1 MHKHLP
7 CKSNDRLTGDRIGF
21 FLIFYDSV
29 REISAIFSSRSK
41 YWQISIFTTST
52 TLEDTMSILDQDKVD
67 KIKRV
72 LKWHQRG
79 MTISD
84 LASEMKINRNLV
96 AKYLDM
102 LLIAGQVEMQVIG
115 AAKVFF
121 LSRRVPISAL
131 LEFSSD
137 MVIVFDSDQR
147 ILQVNEQVPLLLET
161 AKEALIGKTLHE
173 LDHPFIRAME
183 TSWTARGLQEKG
195 ESVSDV
201 DCIIRGEERHFRAK
215 HVPTA
220 FEDGSDGFTFIV
232 EDITPR
238 KKYEEMLRISEAR
251 YRGLVQSSGEAII
264 GNDPDGNI
272 ISWNPA
278 AERLCGYKEEEAI
291 GKPMNLLVP
300 AGSHGDLAGILK
312 RVHQGESIRRHEMKM
327 MRKGGAILDVL
338 ITISPILGEYGAVSG
353 ASSIARDITG
363 DKMEQYLRE
372 HEDQYRT
379 LVEDLNVGIYRSTGD
394 PRGRFVWGNT
404 ALLHILGYTSIS
416 DLQDAQVID
425 VFSDPAARL
434 ELLEELQKKQF
445 VKNRVLYLRR
455 PDSTPISV
463 SVTALA
469 EFDEKRNV
477 VFINGIVQDITHFTN
492 HNTESAEGAR

>member
-1 MHKHLP
+1 M
-7 CKSNDRLTGDRIGF
+7 G
-21 FLIFYDSV
+21 V
-29 REISAIFSSRSK
+29 
-41 YWQISIFTTST
+41 
-52 TLEDTMSILDQDKVD
+52 LDQEKVD
-67 KIKRV
+67 KIKRL

-102 LLIAGQVEMQVIG
+102 LLIAGQVEMQVMG

-147 ILQVNEQVPLLLET
+147 ILQVNELVPLLLET
-161 AKEALIGKTLHE
+161 EKEALIGKTLHE
-173 LDHPFIRAME
+173 FDNPFVHALLA
-183 TSWTARGLQEKG
+183 SWNARGPQEKT

-201 DCIIRGEERHFRAK
+201 ECNIRGEERHFRIK
-215 HVPTA
+215 LVPTA
-220 FEDGSDGFTFIV
+220 FEDGGDGITFIV
-232 EDITPR
+232 EDITTR

-264 GNDPDGNI
+264 GSDPFGNVV
-272 ISWNPA
+272 SWNPA
-278 AERLCGYKEEEAI
+278 AERLFGYKEGEVF
-291 GKPMNLLVP
+291 GKAMNLLVP
-300 AGSHGDLAGILK
+300 AGIQGDLSGILK

-338 ITISPILGEYGAVSG
+338 ITISPILGEYGSVTG

-363 DKMEQYLRE
+363 EKMEQYLRE

-404 ALLHILGYTSIS
+404 ALLNILGYTTIS
-416 DLQDAQVID
+416 DLQDVPVID

-434 ELLEELQKKQF
+434 ELLEELQEKQF
-445 VKNRVLYLRR
+445 VKNHVLHLKR
-455 PDSTPISV
+455 PEGNPISV

-469 EFDEKRNV
+469 EFDENRNV

-492 HNTESAEGAR
+492 HNNGSTEKAQ

>member
-1 MHKHLP
+1 M
-7 CKSNDRLTGDRIGF
+7 G
-21 FLIFYDSV
+21 
-29 REISAIFSSRSK
+29 
-41 YWQISIFTTST
+41 
-52 TLEDTMSILDQDKVD
+52 ILDQEKVD
-67 KIKRV
+67 KIKRL

-137 MVIVFDSDQR
+137 LVIVFDSDQR

-161 AKEALIGKTLHE
+161 AKEALIGKTIHE
-173 LDHPFIRAME
+173 LDDPFIRALKA
-183 TSWTARGLQEKG
+183 SWPAQYPREHG
-195 ESVSDV
+195 ESVSEV
-201 DCIIRGEERHFRAK
+201 DCTVHGEECHFRAK
-215 HVPTA
+215 QVPTA
-220 FEDGSDGFTFIV
+220 FEDGSDGLTFIV
-232 EDITPR
+232 EDITSR

-264 GNDPDGNI
+264 GNDAGGNI

-278 AERLCGYKEEEAI
+278 AERLCGYPEGEVL
-291 GKPMNLLVP
+291 GRPMTILVP
-300 AGSHGDLAGILK
+300 AGSGEDLSGILK
-312 RVHQGESIRRHEMKM
+312 RVHQGESIRRHEMKIL
-327 MRKGGAILDVL
+327 RKGGAVLDVL
-338 ITISPILGEYGAVSG
+338 ITISPMIGEYGAITG

-363 DKMEQYLRE
+363 EKMEQYLRE

-394 PRGRFVWGNT
+394 PGGRFVWGNT
-404 ALLHILGYTSIS
+404 ALLNILGYTTIS
-416 DLQDAQVID
+416 DLQEVPVID
-425 VFSDPAARL
+425 LFSDPAARL
-434 ELLEELQKKQF
+434 GLLDELQKKQF
-445 VKNRVLYLRR
+445 VKNRVLHLKRS
-455 PDSTPISV
+455 DGTPINV

-469 EFDEKRNV
+469 EFDESGNV
-477 VFINGIVQDITHFTN
+477 IFINGIVQDVTHFMN
-492 HNTESAEGAR
+492 HGTGSQVQPR

>member
-1 MHKHLP
+1 M
-7 CKSNDRLTGDRIGF
+7 G
-21 FLIFYDSV
+21 V
-29 REISAIFSSRSK
+29 
-41 YWQISIFTTST
+41 
-52 TLEDTMSILDQDKVD
+52 LDQEKVD
-67 KIKRV
+67 KIKRL
-72 LKWHQRG
+72 LKWHRRG

-137 MVIVFDSDQR
+137 LVIVFDSDQR

-161 AKEALIGKTLHE
+161 GKEALVGKTISE
-173 LDHPFIRAME
+173 LDNPFIRALQA
-183 TSWTARGLQEKG
+183 SWTARGPEEKG
-195 ESVSDV
+195 ESVADM

-215 HVPTA
+215 QVPTA
-220 FEDGSDGFTFIV
+220 FEDGSDGLTFIV
-232 EDITPR
+232 EDITTR

-264 GNDPDGNI
+264 GNDSNGNI

-278 AERLCGYKEEEAI
+278 AERLCEYKDGEVI
-291 GKPMNLLVP
+291 GKPMHFLVP
-300 AGSHGDLAGILK
+300 PGSQDDLTGILN

-327 MRKGGAILDVL
+327 IRKGGAVLDIL
-338 ITISPILGEYGAVSG
+338 ITISPILGEYGAIIG

-363 DKMEQYLRE
+363 ERMEQYLRE

-394 PRGRFVWGNT
+394 ARGRFVWGNT
-404 ALLHILGYTSIS
+404 ALLNILGYPTIS
-416 DLQDAQVID
+416 DLKDIPVID
-425 VFSDPAARL
+425 IFSDPAARS
-434 ELLEELQKKQF
+434 ELLDELRKKQF
-445 VKNRVLYLRR
+445 VKNRVLHLRR
-455 PDSTPISV
+455 PEGTPISV

-469 EFDEKRNV
+469 EFDDNKNV
-477 VFINGIVQDITHFTN
+477 VFINGIVQDITHFTKI
-492 HNTESAEGAR
+492 TTGLPGGSQ

>member
-1 MHKHLP
+1 M
-7 CKSNDRLTGDRIGF
+7 G
-21 FLIFYDSV
+21 
-29 REISAIFSSRSK
+29 
-41 YWQISIFTTST
+41 
-52 TLEDTMSILDQDKVD
+52 ILDQEKVD
-67 KIKRV
+67 KIKRL

-115 AAKVFF
+115 AAKVYF

-137 MVIVFDSDQR
+137 LVIVFDSDQR

-161 AKEALIGKTLHE
+161 EKEVLIGKTIHE
-173 LDHPFIRAME
+173 LEFPFIRALQA
-183 TSWTARGLQEKG
+183 SWIARNPREKG
-195 ESVSDV
+195 DSVSDM
-201 DCIIRGEERHFRAK
+201 DCLIRGEERHFRAK
-215 HVPTA
+215 QVPTA
-220 FEDGSDGFTFIV
+220 FEDGSEGLTFIV
-232 EDITPR
+232 EDITTR

-278 AERLCGYKEEEAI
+278 AERLCGYKEQEI
-291 GKPMNLLVP
+291 LNRQMSILVP
-300 AGSHGDLAGILK
+300 AASEGDLSGILK
-312 RVHQGESIRRHEMKM
+312 RVCQGESIRRHEMKM
-327 MRKGGAILDVL
+327 MRKGGAVLDVL
-338 ITISPILGEYGAVSG
+338 ITISPILGEYGTVTG

-363 DKMEQYLRE
+363 EKMEQYLRE

-404 ALLHILGYTSIS
+404 ALLHILGYTTIS
-416 DLQDAQVID
+416 DLQDVPVID
-425 VFSDPAARL
+425 VFSDPVARL

-445 VKNRVLYLRR
+445 VKNRVLHLRR
-455 PDSTPISV
+455 PEGTPISV

-469 EFDEKRNV
+469 EFDENRNV

-492 HNTESAEGAR
+492 LTSGSPDGSR

>member
-1 MHKHLP
+1 M
-7 CKSNDRLTGDRIGF
+7 G
-21 FLIFYDSV
+21 V
-29 REISAIFSSRSK
+29 
-41 YWQISIFTTST
+41 
-52 TLEDTMSILDQDKVD
+52 LDQEKVD
-67 KIKRV
+67 KIKRL

-102 LLIAGQVEMQVIG
+102 LLIAGQVEMQLIG

-137 MVIVFDSDQR
+137 LVIVFDSDQR

-161 AKEALIGKTLHE
+161 EKKALIGKTIHE
-173 LDHPFIRAME
+173 LDNPFIHALE
-183 TSWTARGLQEKG
+183 ASWTARNPQEKS

-201 DCIIRGEERHFRAK
+201 DCIIRGEEHHFRAK
-215 HVPTA
+215 QVPTV
-220 FEDGSDGFTFIV
+220 FEDGSDGLTFIV
-232 EDITPR
+232 EDITTR
-238 KKYEEMLRISEAR
+238 KKYEEMIRISEAR

-278 AERLCGYKEEEAI
+278 AERLCGYREEEVL
-291 GKPMNLLVP
+291 GRPMSILVP
-300 AGSHGDLAGILK
+300 ADSLDDLTDILK
-312 RVHQGESIRRHEMKM
+312 QVHQGDAIRRHEMKM
-327 MRKGGAILDVL
+327 MRKGGAVLDVL
-338 ITISPILGEYGAVSG
+338 ITISPIIGEYGAVTG

-363 DKMEQYLRE
+363 EKMEKYLRE

-404 ALLHILGYTSIS
+404 ALLNILGYTTIS
-416 DLQDAQVID
+416 DLQDVPVID
-425 VFSDPAARL
+425 VFSDPAGRL
-434 ELLEELQKKQF
+434 EFLDELQKKHF
-445 VKNRVLYLRR
+445 VKNRVLNLKR
-455 PDSTPISV
+455 PDGTPISV

-469 EFDEKRNV
+469 EFDDQRNV
-477 VFINGIVQDITHFTN
+477 VFINGIVQDITHFTSL
-492 HNTESAEGAR
+492 NTGSPAGT

>member
-1 MHKHLP
+1 M
-7 CKSNDRLTGDRIGF
+7 G
-21 FLIFYDSV
+21 
-29 REISAIFSSRSK
+29 
-41 YWQISIFTTST
+41 
-52 TLEDTMSILDQDKVD
+52 ILDQEIVD
-67 KIKRV
+67 KIKRL

-137 MVIVFDSDQR
+137 MVIVFDRDQR

-161 AKEALIGKTLHE
+161 VREALIGKTIRE
-173 LDHPFIRAME
+173 LDNPFIRALQK
-183 TSWTARGLQEKG
+183 SWTARNPQEKG
-195 ESVSDV
+195 ESVSEI
-201 DCIIRGEERHFRAK
+201 DCPLKSDERHFRIK
-215 HVPTA
+215 QVPTA
-220 FEDGSDGFTFIV
+220 FEDGSEGITFIV
-232 EDITPR
+232 EDITDR

-264 GNDPDGNI
+264 GSDPDGNI

-278 AERLCGYKEEEAI
+278 AERLFGVKEEEII
-291 GKPMNLLVP
+291 GKPMDLLVP
-300 AGSHGDLAGILK
+300 AECREELSGVLK
-312 RVHQGESIRRHEMKM
+312 RVHLGESVRRHEMKM
-327 MRKGGAILDVL
+327 TRKGGAVLDIL
-338 ITISPILGEYGAVSG
+338 ITISPILGEYGVVTG
-353 ASSIARDITG
+353 ASSIVRDITG
-363 DKMEQYLRE
+363 EKMEQYLRE

-394 PRGRFVWGNT
+394 ARGRFVWGNT
-404 ALLHILGYTSIS
+404 ALLHILGYTTMS
-416 DLQDAQVID
+416 DLQDVPVID

-445 VKNRVLYLRR
+445 VKNRVLHLRR
-455 PDSTPISV
+455 PEGIPISV

-469 EFDEKRNV
+469 EFDENRNV

-492 HNTESAEGAR
+492 LTTVPQ

>member
-1 MHKHLP
+1 M
-7 CKSNDRLTGDRIGF
+7 G
-21 FLIFYDSV
+21 V
-29 REISAIFSSRSK
+29 
-41 YWQISIFTTST
+41 
-52 TLEDTMSILDQDKVD
+52 LDQEKVE

-121 LSRRVPISAL
+121 LCRRVPVSAL

-137 MVIVFDSDQR
+137 LVIVFDSDRR
-147 ILQVNEQVPLLLET
+147 ILQVNEQVPLLLEVK
-161 AKEALIGKTLHE
+161 KEDLVGKTIQD
-173 LDHPFIRAME
+173 LDDPFIRALQE
-183 TSWTARGLQEKG
+183 SWTNRGLRVKG
-195 ESVSDV
+195 DWVADLN
-201 DCIIRGEERHFRAK
+201 CIIHGEERYFRAK
-215 HVPTA
+215 QVPTV
-220 FEDGSDGFTFIV
+220 FEDGSDGLTFIV
-232 EDITPR
+232 EDITTQKR
-238 KKYEEMLRISEAR
+238 YEEMLRISEAR

-264 GNDPDGNI
+264 GNSPDGSI
-272 ISWNPA
+272 LSWNPA
-278 AERLCGYKEEEAI
+278 AERLCGYRESEVV
-291 GKPMNLLVP
+291 GKPMSMLVP
-300 AGSHGDLAGILK
+300 AGCQTELSGIMK
-312 RVHQGESIRRHEMKM
+312 RVIQGESIRRFEMKM
-327 MRKGGAILDVL
+327 LRKGGAVLDVL
-338 ITISPILGEYGAVSG
+338 ITISPIIGENGAVTG

-363 DKMEQYLRE
+363 EKMEQYLRE

-404 ALLHILGYTSIS
+404 ALLNILGYNSVS
-416 DLQDAQVID
+416 DLQDVPVIE
-425 VFSDPAARL
+425 VFSDPGARL

-445 VKNRVLYLRR
+445 VKNRVLHLRR
-455 PDSTPISV
+455 PEGTPISV

-469 EFDEKRNV
+469 EFDNARNV
-477 VFINGIVQDITHFTN
+477 IFINGIVQDITHFTN
-492 HNTESAEGAR
+492 PGTGSPIKLQ

>member
-1 MHKHLP
+1 M
-7 CKSNDRLTGDRIGF
+7 G
-21 FLIFYDSV
+21 
-29 REISAIFSSRSK
+29 
-41 YWQISIFTTST
+41 
-52 TLEDTMSILDQDKVD
+52 ILDQEKVD
-67 KIKRV
+67 KIKRL

-115 AAKVFF
+115 AAKVYF

-137 MVIVFDSDQR
+137 LVIVFDSDQR

-161 AKEALIGKTLHE
+161 GKEALIGKTIDE
-173 LDHPFIRAME
+173 LKFPFIRALQA
-183 TSWTARGLQEKG
+183 SWIARNPQGKG
-195 ESVSDV
+195 DSVSDMV
-201 DCIIRGEERHFRAK
+201 CLIRGEERHFRAK
-215 HVPTA
+215 QVPTA
-220 FEDGSDGFTFIV
+220 FEDGSEGLTFIV

-278 AERLCGYKEEEAI
+278 AERLCGYKEGEI
-291 GKPMNLLVP
+291 LNRPMGILVP
-300 AGSHGDLAGILK
+300 AGCEGDLSGILK
-312 RVHQGESIRRHEMKM
+312 RVCQGESIRRHEMKM
-327 MRKGGAILDVL
+327 MRKGGAVLDVL
-338 ITISPILGEYGAVSG
+338 ITISPMLGEYGTVTG

-363 DKMEQYLRE
+363 EKMEQYLRE

-394 PRGRFVWGNT
+394 TRGRFVWGNT
-404 ALLHILGYTSIS
+404 ALLHILGYTTIS
-416 DLQDAQVID
+416 DLQDVPVID
-425 VFSDPAARL
+425 VFSDPVARL

-445 VKNRVLYLRR
+445 VKNHILHLKR
-455 PDSTPISV
+455 PEGIPISV

-469 EFDEKRNV
+469 EFDENRNV
-477 VFINGIVQDITHFTN
+477 IFINGIVQDITHFTN
-492 HNTESAEGAR
+492 LTTGPPDGSR

>member
-1 MHKHLP
+1 M
-7 CKSNDRLTGDRIGF
+7 G
-21 FLIFYDSV
+21 
-29 REISAIFSSRSK
+29 
-41 YWQISIFTTST
+41 
-52 TLEDTMSILDQDKVD
+52 ILDQEKVD

-79 MTISD
+79 ITISD

-137 MVIVFDSDQR
+137 LVIVFDSDQR

-161 AKEALIGKTLHE
+161 GKEVLIGKTIHE
-173 LDHPFIRAME
+173 LENPFIRALR
-183 TSWTARGLQEKG
+183 SGWVARGPREKG
-195 ESVSDV
+195 ESESDV
-201 DCIIRGEERHFRAK
+201 DCIIRGEECHFRAK
-215 HVPTA
+215 MVPTA
-220 FEDGSDGFTFIV
+220 FEDGSDGLTFIV
-232 EDITPR
+232 EDITSR
-238 KKYEEMLRISEAR
+238 KKYEERLRISETR

-272 ISWNPA
+272 LGWNPA
-278 AERLCGYKEEEAI
+278 AERLCRYREEEI
-291 GKPMNLLVP
+291 LGKPMSLLVP
-300 AGSHGDLAGILK
+300 AGCEEDLAGILK

-327 MRKGGAILDVL
+327 MRKDGAVLNVL
-338 ITISPILGEYGAVSG
+338 ITISPILGEYGTITG

-363 DKMEQYLRE
+363 EKMEQYLRE

-404 ALLHILGYTSIS
+404 ALLNILGYTTIS
-416 DLQDAQVID
+416 DLQDIPVIN

-434 ELLEELQKKQF
+434 GLLDELRKKQF
-445 VKNRVLYLRR
+445 VKNRILHLRK
-455 PDSTPISV
+455 PDGTPISV

-469 EFDEKRNV
+469 EFDENKNV
-477 VFINGIVQDITHFTN
+477 VFINGIVQDITQFTN
-492 HNTESAEGAR
+492 LNTGSPDRSR

>member
-1 MHKHLP
+1 M
-7 CKSNDRLTGDRIGF
+7 G
-21 FLIFYDSV
+21 
-29 REISAIFSSRSK
+29 
-41 YWQISIFTTST
+41 
-52 TLEDTMSILDQDKVD
+52 ILDQEKVD

-84 LASEMKINRNLV
+84 LACEMKINRNLV

-102 LLIAGQVEMQVIG
+102 LLIAGHVEMQVIG
-115 AAKVFF
+115 AAKVYF

-137 MVIVFDSDQR
+137 LVIVFDSDQR

-161 AKEALIGKTLHE
+161 GKEALIGKTIHE
-173 LDHPFIRAME
+173 LDTPFIRALQA
-183 TSWTARGLQEKG
+183 SWTARGPQEKG
-195 ESVSDV
+195 ESVADV
-201 DCIIRGEERHFRAK
+201 DCSIRGEERHFRVK
-215 HVPTA
+215 LVPTA
-220 FEDGSDGFTFIV
+220 FEDGSDGLTFIV
-232 EDITPR
+232 EDITTR

-264 GNDPDGNI
+264 GNDPDGKI

-278 AERLCGYKEEEAI
+278 AERLCGYKEGEVI
-291 GKPMNLLVP
+291 GKPMTLLVP
-300 AGSHGDLAGILK
+300 AGSREDLSGILK
-312 RVHQGESIRRHEMKM
+312 RVHQGDPIRRHEMKM
-327 MRKGGAILDVL
+327 MRKGGAVLDVL
-338 ITISPILGEYGAVSG
+338 ITISPILGEYGTVTG

-363 DKMEQYLRE
+363 EKMEQYLRE

-394 PRGRFVWGNT
+394 ARGRFVWGNT
-404 ALLHILGYTSIS
+404 ALLNILGYTTIS
-416 DLQDAQVID
+416 DLQDVPVID

-434 ELLEELQKKQF
+434 ELLDELRKKQF
-445 VKNRVLYLRR
+445 VKNRILHLRR
-455 PDSTPISV
+455 PEGTPISV

-469 EFDEKRNV
+469 EFDDNKNV

-492 HNTESAEGAR
+492 LPTGPPDGARHQI

>member
-1 MHKHLP
+1 M
-7 CKSNDRLTGDRIGF
+7 G
-21 FLIFYDSV
+21 
-29 REISAIFSSRSK
+29 
-41 YWQISIFTTST
+41 
-52 TLEDTMSILDQDKVD
+52 ILDQEKVD
-67 KIKRV
+67 TIKRV

-147 ILQVNEQVPLLLET
+147 ILQVNEQVPLLLDT
-161 AKEALIGKTLHE
+161 GKEALIGKTLSE
-173 LDHPFIRAME
+173 LDNPFIRAMQA
-183 TSWTARGLQEKG
+183 SWNARGPREKG

-201 DCIIRGEERHFRAK
+201 DCIIRGEEKHFRAK

-264 GNDPDGNI
+264 GSDPEGFI

-278 AERLCGYKEEEAI
+278 AERLCGYKEGEVI

-300 AGSHGDLAGILK
+300 AGSQATLSGILK
-312 RVHQGESIRRHEMKM
+312 RVHQGESFRRHEMKM
-327 MRKGGAILDVL
+327 MRKGGAVLDVL
-338 ITISPILGEYGAVSG
+338 ITISPILGEYGAVTG

-363 DKMEQYLRE
+363 EKMEQYLRE

-404 ALLHILGYTSIS
+404 ALLHILGYTNIS
-416 DLQDAQVID
+416 DLQDVPVID

-434 ELLEELQKKQF
+434 ELLEDLRKRQF
-445 VKNRVLYLRR
+445 VKNRVLHLRR
-455 PDSTPISV
+455 PEGTPVSV

-469 EFDEKRNV
+469 EFDENRNV
-477 VFINGIVQDITHFTN
+477 IFINGIVQDISHFTN
-492 HNTESAEGAR
+492 HHNGSTEVAR

>member
-1 MHKHLP
+1 M
-7 CKSNDRLTGDRIGF
+7 G
-21 FLIFYDSV
+21 
-29 REISAIFSSRSK
+29 
-41 YWQISIFTTST
+41 
-52 TLEDTMSILDQDKVD
+52 ILDQEKVD

-161 AKEALIGKTLHE
+161 GKEALIGKTLHE
-173 LDHPFIRAME
+173 LDNPFIRAMRA
-183 TSWTARGLQEKG
+183 SWTARGPQEKG

-264 GNDPDGNI
+264 GNDPEGNI

-278 AERLCGYKEEEAI
+278 AERLCGYNEGEVI

-300 AGSHGDLAGILK
+300 AGNLEELSGILK
-312 RVHQGESIRRHEMKM
+312 RVHLGESFRRYEMKM
-327 MRKGGAILDVL
+327 MRKSGAVLDVL
-338 ITISPILGEYGAVSG
+338 ITISPILGEYGAVTG

-363 DKMEQYLRE
+363 EKMEQYLRE

-416 DLQDAQVID
+416 DLQDVPVID

-445 VKNRVLYLRR
+445 VKNRVLHLIR
-455 PDSTPISV
+455 PEGIPISV

-469 EFDEKRNV
+469 EFDENRNV

-492 HNTESAEGAR
+492 HHIGSTEGVR